1 MTAQEET
8 VLESQCGVNIQCQT
22 EVDSRLM
29 EEISWFQVTAEKD
42 GVTEVLYRGPDN
54 TMIFSEEESGQYRIR
69 VQAHIDS
76 RGSTSEYSDSIFIIV
91 DIEPERTSWGMI
103 GFVIFTLI
111 AALILMKWRDEVPDK

>member
-1 MTAQEET
+1 
-8 VLESQCGVNIQCQT
+8 
-22 EVDSRLM
+22 
-29 EEISWFQVTAEKD
+29 
-42 GVTEVLYRGPDN
+42 
-54 TMIFSEEESGQYRIR
+54 MIFSEEESGQYRIR